1 METMDTL
8 EQHQDEQQQTEVD
21 GQDAS
26 ERVGETAA
34 AIPTVGETT
43 LVTTVEEYQVS
54 ESFGAAE
61 VPTVGETTSV
71 TTVEE
76 TVTDTT
82 VGETTSVTTVGEQQV
97 PEGFVATDDSVRISA
112 ATVESITETIAA
124 SGSAN
129 VDVDD
134 SVAATLTSSVDRE
147 SLETDNR
154 VEEEIGAAKSSSET
168 DAMDESTGTERDKDA
183 ERGIQAGRDLEQEGA
198 ELTIT
203 TMTTTVMTRLLVGV
217 DEDSKVASEDECAE
231 NGVATELEAG
241 ATDSTGAVSG
251 GAVDTTL
258 NENEGE
264 ACQRVLKT
272 SRDASSEL
280 SDDSMLSSQSCDA
293 MSVVTET
300 SVEEPMQG
308 AGASKMTSPRRLSSM
323 ISREDGEVTTNT
335 EAQRTDPA
343 AEMELNL
350 SLPVESIVHEFEAHE
365 PASPQTHRTLS
376 ATRLDASGSS
386 PVKDVVHRLEAH
398 HEEDNALESLKIR
411 TKRDFFSEKGRSIS
425 VSHEAEKY
433 NSQMAQRAKEEV
445 ESKEQL
451 KSPAM
456 KQSPVSR
463 KSSAMSSVRNMASR
477 FEKKTDQSLDKLS
490 FRTVRSFF
498 PTEKSIHVGAEKQ
511 KYEALEKEM
520 QTAKVA
526 EEKGEKRMATNEAQK
541 PRQHILADSKE
552 LTMEEHLAAE
562 TGGQGKPAM
571 GDMPGTLT
579 EPNETAV
586 VKASST
592 SEAHPRRRTITAAE
606 SSDVRSIAHRFETKR
621 ANSVVTAPVR
631 TIDTFIVAD
640 SEASVRVSAEKAR
653 YENQVK
659 SSAPTKRTIDTFI
672 VPKSETSV
680 RVSAEKAKLET
691 LEKPV
696 RAIKRTID
704 AFIVPESETSV
715 CVSAEKAKYEMPDKQ
730 TKATVRTIDN
740 FIVPENEA
748 SIRVSAEKAKF
759 ETPDKLVKGASVRT
773 IDTYIV
779 PESDASVHVS
789 AEKAKFESLEQR
801 MQAAVPAVRT
811 IDTFIVPESEVS
823 IRVATEKAKLEA
835 IEKQKKSELETQAV
849 IEKQKLSRV
858 TSWAMGRA
866 ESKKACQSAGE
877 TEAVDGVTVADQTKE
892 IGVAEE
898 MGAVSEAEGRKE
910 IEVNEQT
917 KEFEEAVD
925 VNENE
930 GTKEIVSKDPKLD
943 SGAEATRLAEVTS
956 PIEVVPETEVSLQ
969 SEMVVDSDNVKEGE
983 DFGVAKETEVAVAEK
998 ISGIELIK
1006 EIGAASEANVAEEV
1020 ASGSVV
1026 AGMDERVEADLEI
1039 EDAEEIE
1046 EANTGGTRTDVGEAN
1061 AEEAEGVTKMEKK
1074 AIEESDLLEMA
1085 TKVEETDDTD
1095 ANMEPYVYVELG
1107 STKVAENMEAAD
1119 VTMETEVKGTE
1130 FTEEA
1135 KETEVTESAEN
1146 REEAAVVDAALIS
1159 EGNETLVVE
1168 KSETVTKTAEISEAC
1183 ETVKD
1188 VEKETTVSSVKAL
1201 EVSPA
1206 FTGDA
1211 TVTAEVEEVPHVT
1224 EEASF
1229 GDVGKEAREMA
1240 TIKKAEDSE
1249 VVAMIEAD
1257 ETAEEEIAVQEAAIK
1272 DVQHVLSTQDSA
1284 VEFVVERQTFGDTV
1298 STAQHA
1304 HWLSMPVSA
1313 NPALAR
1319 LHSVLSDHD
1328 PLTAYALYPSSSSS
1342 SSGSDEDEELSLPR
1356 VPASK
1361 PFAAT

>member
-8 EQHQDEQQQTEVD
+8 EQHHDEQQQTEVD
-21 GQDAS
+21 TS
-26 ERVGETAA
+26 ERAGETV
-34 AIPTVGETT
+34 TD
-43 LVTTVEEYQVS
+43 TTVEEATSVTTVGEHQVS

-82 VGETTSVTTVGEQQV
+82 VGETTSVTTVGEHQV
-97 PEGFVATDDSVRISA
+97 SEGFVATDDSVRISA

-154 VEEEIGAAKSSSET
+154 VEEESGAAKSSAEA
-168 DAMDESTGTERDKDA
+168 DAMDEGTGTEGDKDA
-183 ERGIQAGRDLEQEGA
+183 ERGIQAGRDWEQGGT
-198 ELTIT
+198 ELTT
-203 TMTTTVMTRLLVGV
+203 TIMTTTVMTGLLVGV
-217 DEDSKVASEDECAE
+217 DEDSKVAVEDECAE
-231 NGVATELEAG
+231 NGAATELEAG
-241 ATDSTGAVSG
+241 ATDSAGAVSG
-251 GAVDTTL
+251 DADDTTL
-258 NENEGE
+258 NENKRET
-264 ACQRVLKT
+264 CQRVLKT
-272 SRDASSEL
+272 SQDASSEL
-280 SDDSMLSSQSCDA
+280 SDDSVLSSQSCDA
-293 MSVVTET
+293 MSAAAET
-300 SVEEPMQG
+300 SVGEPMQG

-323 ISREDGEVTTNT
+323 ISREDDEVTHT

-343 AEMELNL
+343 AELELNL
-350 SLPVESIVHEFEAHE
+350 SSPVESIVHEFEAHE

-386 PVKDVVHRLEAH
+386 PVKNVVHRLEAH

-445 ESKEQL
+445 ESKEQPN
-451 KSPAM
+451 SPAM

-463 KSSAMSSVRNMASR
+463 RSSAMSSVRNMASR
-477 FEKKTDQSLDKLS
+477 FEKKADQSLDKLS

-498 PTEKSIHVGAEKQ
+498 PTEKSIHVGVEKQ

-520 QTAKVA
+520 QTAKIA
-526 EEKGEKRMATNEAQK
+526 EEKGAKRMATNETQK
-541 PRQHILADSKE
+541 PRQHILADSRE
-552 LTMEEHLAAE
+552 LTVEEHLAAE
-562 TGGQGKPAM
+562 TAGQGKPAM
-571 GDMPGTLT
+571 GDMPGTST

-696 RAIKRTID
+696 KAIKRTID

-730 TKATVRTIDN
+730 AKATVRTIDN

-759 ETPDKLVKGASVRT
+759 ETPDKLAKGASVRT

-866 ESKKACQSAGE
+866 ESKKVCQSAGE
-877 TEAVDGVTVADQTKE
+877 TEAVDGVTVVDQTKA
-892 IGVAEE
+892 IGVAEG
-898 MGAVSEAEGRKE
+898 MGAVSEAEESKE

-930 GTKEIVSKDPKLD
+930 GTKETVSKDPKLD
-943 SGAEATRLAEVTS
+943 SGAEATRVAEVTS
-956 PIEVVPETEVSLQ
+956 PIEVVPETEMSVQ
-969 SEMVVDSDNVKEGE
+969 ADSDDVKDGKE
-983 DFGVAKETEVAVAEK
+983 FGVAKETEVAVAEK
-998 ISGIELIK
+998 ISDIELVK
-1006 EIGAASEANVAEEV
+1006 ESGAESEVNVAEDV
-1020 ASGSVV
+1020 ASDSVV
-1026 AGMDERVEADLEI
+1026 AGMDERVEVDLEI
-1039 EDAEEIE
+1039 EDTEEIG
-1046 EANTGGTRTDVGEAN
+1046 EANIGGTRTDVGEAIT
-1061 AEEAEGVTKMEKK
+1061 EESEGVTKMEKK

-1085 TKVEETDDTD
+1085 TKMEETDDTD
-1095 ANMEPYVYVELG
+1095 ANMEPYVFVESG

-1119 VTMETEVKGTE
+1119 VTLETEVKGTE

-1135 KETEVTESAEN
+1135 KETEVTESAED

-1159 EGNETLVVE
+1159 EGDETLVVE
-1168 KSETVTKTAEISEAC
+1168 RSETVTETPETSEAC

-1188 VEKETTVSSVKAL
+1188 VEKETTVSSVQ
-1201 EVSPA
+1201 EVEVGPA
-1206 FTGDA
+1206 STGDA
-1211 TVTAEVEEVPHVT
+1211 TVTAEVEEAPHVT
-1224 EEASF
+1224 EEASRV
-1229 GDVGKEAREMA
+1229 DVGKEAREMA
-1240 TIKKAEDSE
+1240 TIKRAEDSE

-1257 ETAEEEIAVQEAAIK
+1257 ETTEEEIAVQEAAMK
-1272 DVQHVLSTQDSA
+1272 DVQQVLSTQDSA
-1284 VEFVVERQTFGDTV
+1284 VEFIVERQTFGDTV